1 MRRISEKQMHFQ
13 QITNMAIPGARI
25 PVPGVKKFTVLVYP
39 SLLIITVCSMPRSRD
54 ENISMKKIYI
64 FSILKTCYTTFY
76 PRHKDFSHEM
86 HSITKL

>member
-25 PVPGVKKFTVLVYP
+25 PVPGVMKFTVLVYP

-76 PRHKDFSHEM
+76 PRHEDFSHEM